1 MDWRRSTFGAAI
13 AIPVIALL
21 AFGMTRD
28 PRDIP
33 SPLPGRD
40 APDFTLASFGSAEPS
55 GGGRADSVHLAAL
68 RGDVVV
74 VNVWASWCLAC
85 RDEHPVLR
93 EVGSRYAGTDVH
105 FLGVLY
111 NDNVNNG
118 RRWIREM
125 GGQSYPALEDPGART
140 AIDYGVFLFRQG
152 RAKEALGPLEDA
164 VKRHADSAR
173 AHMEL
178 GCVLLAL
185 DRVAEA
191 AAQLERAVAIDGRP
205 ARAHLL
211 LGKAYLRMGKTG
223 PAQEHLEQGSRG
235 QAHLER

>member
-1 MDWRRSTFGAAI
+1 MDWRRSTIGAAI

-33 SPLPGRD
+33 SPLPGRA
-40 APDFTLASFGSAEPS
+40 APDFTLASFTAAPEGS
-55 GGGRADSVHLAAL
+55 GRADSVHLAAL

-93 EVGSRYAGTDVH
+93 EVGKRYAGTDVH

-111 NDNVNNG
+111 NDNVDNG

-140 AIDYGVFLFRQG
+140 AIDYGVYGVPETFFVG
-152 RAKEALGPLEDA
+152 RDGVVAYKHTGPITEA
-164 VKRHADSAR
+164 
-173 AHMEL
+173 
-178 GCVLLAL
+178 VLLAKIEEL
-185 DRVAEA
+185 RKAPPPA
-191 AAQLERAVAIDGRP
+191 AAVSTSPQARP
-205 ARAHLL
+205 
-211 LGKAYLRMGKTG
+211 
-223 PAQEHLEQGSRG
+223 
-235 QAHLER
+235 

>member
-40 APDFTLASFGSAEPS
+40 APDFTLASFGAAEP
-55 GGGRADSVHLAAL
+55 GGAGRADSVHLGAL

-105 FLGVLY
+105 FLGMLY

-140 AIDYGVFLFRQG
+140 AIDYGVYGVPETFFVG
-152 RAKEALGPLEDA
+152 RDGRVAYKHTGPITE
-164 VKRHADSAR
+164 S
-173 AHMEL
+173 
-178 GCVLLAL
+178 VLLAKIEEL
-185 DRVAEA
+185 RKVQPVASA
-191 AAQLERAVAIDGRP
+191 TSPRP
-205 ARAHLL
+205 
-211 LGKAYLRMGKTG
+211 
-223 PAQEHLEQGSRG
+223 PASP
-235 QAHLER
+235 

>member
-33 SPLPGRD
+33 SPLPGRA
-40 APDFTLASFGSAEPS
+40 APDFTLASFTAAPGSAN
-55 GGGRADSVHLAAL
+55 RADSVHLAAL

-93 EVGSRYAGTDVH
+93 EVGKRYAGTDVH
-105 FLGVLY
+105 FLGMLY
-111 NDNVNNG
+111 NDNVDNG
-118 RRWIREM
+118 RQWITEM

-140 AIDYGVFLFRQG
+140 AIDYGVYGVPETFFVG
-152 RAKEALGPLEDA
+152 RDGVVAYKHTGPITEAVLVAKIE
-164 VKRHADSAR
+164 
-173 AHMEL
+173 EL
-178 GCVLLAL
+178 RKAPPP
-185 DRVAEA
+185 A
-191 AAQLERAVAIDGRP
+191 AVASPGPQARP
-205 ARAHLL
+205 
-211 LGKAYLRMGKTG
+211 
-223 PAQEHLEQGSRG
+223 
-235 QAHLER
+235 